1 MLSAIEERETRGCEG
16 RGGVGGKC
24 LRPKYY
30 DLKNIPSI
38 RKAFPSWLRNGSL
51 TDGEPVE
58 EAHQEVYP
66 EGEHLRDVQEGPGVT
81 AHLLPGGSALA
92 HHARRGTLEE
102 AVRA

>member
-1 MLSAIEERETRGCEG
+1 MAA
-16 RGGVGGKC
+16 GVGGRVGGEC

-30 DLKNIPSI
+30 DQKNIPTI

-66 EGEHLRDVQEGPGVT
+66 E
-81 AHLLPGGSALA
+81 A
-92 HHARRGTLEE
+92 
-102 AVRA
+102 